1 MTINER
7 NEITRLRKAG
17 KSINEIADELNMSR
31 NTVKSFCRR
40 NNMTGPSE
48 KKPEIILPKNEE
60 TKLCL
65 YCGKPLV
72 HIPGRRRK
80 KFCNDSCRNHYWN
93 IHVGDVKRK
102 AMYEYTCPACGNT
115 FYAYGNQNRKYCSHK
130 CYIKDR
136 FGGAACE

>member
-1 MTINER
+1 MTNNER

-17 KSINEIADELNMSR
+17 MSINEIADELDLSR

-40 NNMTGPSE
+40 NNMTVRSE
-48 KKPEIILPKNEE
+48 KKPEIILPKNGEKE
-60 TKLCL
+60 FCL

-72 HIPGRRRK
+72 QTPGRRQK
-80 KFCNDSCRNHYWN
+80 KFCNDRCRNHYWN
-93 IHVGDVKRK
+93 IHLRDVKRK

-115 FYAYGNQNRKYCSHK
+115 FYAYGNRNRKYCSHE
-130 CYIKDR
+130 CYIKGR